1 MLMREKKMRTEVQK
15 ALNKLYHDGVDLEL
29 INLVISYIEKLESEN
44 ADLLKKLA
52 RLVMEYDKAD

>member
-1 MLMREKKMRTEVQK
+1 MRAEVQK